1 MVIRSRAQDPFSVEA
16 GFMATVSGRWS
27 WGVLAG
33 VGAVAVVVGHFLL
46 AAMQGDHGLV
56 RRWQIEGE
64 IALLE
69 ARKTTLEAELQTLVN
84 LTARLS
90 DASLDLDLL
99 DERARIVLGYLRAD
113 EVVIH

>member
-1 MVIRSRAQDPFSVEA
+1 MA
-16 GFMATVSGRWS
+16 GMSGRWS
-27 WGVLAG
+27 WGLLVGIG
-33 VGAVAVVVGHFLL
+33 VVAVVVGHFLL
-46 AAMQGDHGLV
+46 A
-56 RRWQIEGE
+56 RRWQIEAD
-64 IALLE
+64 IARLE
-69 ARKTTLEAELQTLVN
+69 AHKAALQSELATLTN

>member
-1 MVIRSRAQDPFSVEA
+1 MA
-16 GFMATVSGRWS
+16 GMSGRWS
-27 WGVLAG
+27 WGLLVGIG
-33 VGAVAVVVGHFLL
+33 VVAVVVGHFLL
-46 AAMQGDHGLV
+46 AAMQGEHGLT
-56 RRWQIEGE
+56 RRWQIEAD
-64 IALLE
+64 IARLE
-69 ARKTTLEAELQTLVN
+69 AHKAALQSELATLTN